1 MNYDTNKNPVE
12 VAGSVTNKQ
21 DSSKINTDKEKVQN
35 KENLKKETE
44 TVKKEYKKYDVKK
57 EYKKY
62 DESSEMY
69 PDLGRQI
76 VEVIVLFVFVM
87 MTMFFISNIDVLF
100 Y

>member
-12 VAGSVTNKQ
+12 VAGSVTDKQ
-21 DSSKINTDKEKVQN
+21 DRSKTNNDKEKEIVQN
-35 KENLKKETE
+35 KENFKKKTE
-44 TVKKEYKKYDVKK
+44 TVKK

-76 VEVIVLFVFVM
+76 VEVIVLFIFVM
-87 MTMFFISNIDVLF
+87 MAMFFFNNIDMIIGKGYGF
-100 Y
+100 